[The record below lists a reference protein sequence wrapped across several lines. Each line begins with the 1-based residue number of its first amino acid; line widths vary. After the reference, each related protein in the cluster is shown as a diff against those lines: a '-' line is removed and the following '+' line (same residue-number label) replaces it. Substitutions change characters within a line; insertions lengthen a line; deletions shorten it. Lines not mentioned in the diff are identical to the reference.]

1 MEGTE
6 YIPKEKFNLW
16 YGLFKKS
23 NGRLLNNP
31 VSNSLNK
38 VYVRYEFND
47 MESYN
52 ELCENY
58 NRLTTE
64 IIETKRGF
72 WKRFKTRFIFVL
84 KGSKRTAAL

>member
-1 MEGTE
+1 
-6 YIPKEKFNLW
+6 
-16 YGLFKKS
+16 
-23 NGRLLNNP
+23 
-31 VSNSLNK
+31 
-38 VYVRYEFND
+38 